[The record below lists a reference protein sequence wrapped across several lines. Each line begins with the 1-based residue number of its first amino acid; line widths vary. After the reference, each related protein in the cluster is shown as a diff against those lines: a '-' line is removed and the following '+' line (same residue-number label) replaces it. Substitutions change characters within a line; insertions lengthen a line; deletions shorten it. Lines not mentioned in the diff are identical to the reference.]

1 MRDDALHAEG
11 QDWGSDCC
19 VDAPFPAV
27 GKWAAFCC
35 SRRSFL
41 GWGAAFG
48 AAAALGSASAQNVAA
63 SRFPVADVH
72 SHMGLFGPTRSSTF
86 SPDRFMAAG
95 HVKLVAWKW
104 VPDLKLVRRGS
115 DGRLLPASSP
125 NVEELWAFT
134 ESGLKDMRDSATLAQ
149 LTVVRQ
155 KSDIDSAEAGQA
167 AVVLASE
174 GCDFADDG
182 LSRIDAVHAMGVR
195 HLQLVHYT
203 PNPFADIQ
211 SRPILHNGITAKGL
225 ELIARCNRLGIL
237 VDVAHMT
244 PSAAMVAAERS
255 ERPVIWSHS
264 ALRAGMNIAGPT
276 DRLLPLETAKA
287 IAARG
292 GVVGLWGFNATAR
305 HSLSGY
311 VQLVRETID
320 LLGEDHVAFGT
331 DLSGLSN
338 WAIIHHYGDLAEVMD
353 RLVQAGLQEST
364 LRKLAFDNYARVLKA
379 ALST

>member
-1 MRDDALHAEG
+1 MGNDASYAEL

-19 VDAPFPAV
+19 VDAPLPVV

-48 AAAALGSASAQNVAA
+48 AAAALGNASAQSVAA

-72 SHMGLFGPTRSSTF
+72 SHMGLFGPTRSATF

-104 VPDLKLVRRGS
+104 VPDLKLVRRGP

-134 ESGLKDMRDSATLAQ
+134 ESGLKDMLDSATRAQ

-155 KSDIDSAEAGQA
+155 RSDVDSAQAGQA

-182 LSRIDAVHAMGVR
+182 LSRIEAVHAMGVR

-211 SRPILHNGITAKGL
+211 SRPVLHNGITAKGL
-225 ELIARCNRLGIL
+225 ELIELCNRLGIL

-244 PSAAMVAAERS
+244 PSAAMAAAERS

-276 DRLLPLETAKA
+276 DRLLPLVTA
-287 IAARG
+287 
-292 GVVGLWGFNATAR
+292 
-305 HSLSGY
+305 
-311 VQLVRETID
+311 
-320 LLGEDHVAFGT
+320 
-331 DLSGLSN
+331 
-338 WAIIHHYGDLAEVMD
+338 
-353 RLVQAGLQEST
+353 
-364 LRKLAFDNYARVLKA
+364 
-379 ALST
+379 

>member
-1 MRDDALHAEG
+1 
-11 QDWGSDCC
+11 
-19 VDAPFPAV
+19 
-27 GKWAAFCC
+27 
-35 SRRSFL
+35 
-41 GWGAAFG
+41 
-48 AAAALGSASAQNVAA
+48 
-63 SRFPVADVH
+63 
-72 SHMGLFGPTRSSTF
+72 
-86 SPDRFMAAG
+86 MAAG

-104 VPDLKLVRRGS
+104 VPDLKLVRRGP

-134 ESGLKDMRDSATLAQ
+134 ESGLKDMLDSATRAQ

-155 KSDIDSAEAGQA
+155 RSDVDSAQAGQA

-174 GCDFADDG
+174 GCDFADEG

-203 PNPFADIQ
+203 PNPFSDIQ
-211 SRPILHNGITAKGL
+211 SRPVLHNGITAKGL
-225 ELIARCNRLGIL
+225 ELIGRCNRLGIL

-244 PSAAMVAAERS
+244 PSAAMAAAERS

-264 ALRAGMNIAGPT
+264 ALRAGMNIAGAT

-287 IAARG
+287 IAAQG
-292 GVVGLWGFNATAR
+292 GLVGLWGFNATAR

-338 WAIIHHYGDLAEVMD
+338 WAIIHHYGDLADVMD